1 MNGNREYIT
10 HRASFIDE
18 EEAAAIWIMNG
29 PVPSTIHECIHT
41 LIGAR
46 AAENPEATAVDA
58 WDGHLT
64 YKELEEVSGRLA
76 YELSRSGVG
85 PGTVVPLLFEK
96 SMWTVVAMLG
106 VLKAGGAFAPLDVNQ
121 PAERLCQVI
130 QQCEARVVCASP
142 HGAEICSRVQTEVHV
157 VGPEWQRTQPNIEAT
172 APLEPD
178 PAWPMY
184 VCFTSGSTGKPKGI
198 VITHSAFCSAQYH
211 QSDAFCFHPDARVF
225 DFASYSFDVAVYNAM
240 MALSIGAC
248 LCIPSEEQ
256 RIGKLNETLRAMAVT
271 MAALTPSASRLLESE
286 KLPDLETV
294 ILSGEAVSHGDLE
307 RLKRGNFVVLNAY
320 GPAECTPM
328 STLNPYATMPGISVS
343 IGKGIGAVT
352 WVVDPSD
359 HTKLV
364 PRGATGELLLEG
376 PILAREYL
384 NDPEKTD
391 AAFINDPPWLL
402 EGAVGWPGRCG
413 RLYKTGDL
421 VYYDADGDLNFAGR
435 KDAQVKI
442 HGQRLEPGEVEH
454 HLRRCMPVDNQFIVD
469 VIELGG
475 EKSRPMLTVFLVGQE
490 GWSDPKQ
497 VAEGMELVRPPV
509 DLEVALKKAL
519 PSYMVPSLYLRIPS
533 IPLASTGK
541 ADRRRL
547 RAMGATLSARRLA
560 DLRGSA
566 RQGAEPRTDSELLL
580 RGLWADILG
589 IDASAIG
596 LDDEFFRLGGDS
608 LTAIRLVSA
617 TGYAGF
623 ALTVA
628 DVFRCPKLEL
638 QARLLTDKVARD
650 VEVIPPF
657 TLLEDQG
664 ESLPLRQTLA
674 ELCGLTDPSMVE
686 DAYSCTPLQAGI
698 FSLGTKRDGDY
709 VLQAVLEL
717 QDDLHIEKFKA
728 AWEEMFRH
736 TPMLRTKI
744 IEQEKLGLLQ
754 IVCRDEIQWLQAN
767 DLDGYLEEDNLKP
780 MGLGDSLSR
789 FALVRD
795 AAKPRWF
802 IWTIHHVLY
811 DGWSLQRITNLAKEV
826 FLGSAG
832 REVITKRPGFNSF
845 VHHTLKDNDK
855 TEMETY
861 WQTYFA
867 NSESAIFPS
876 LPMTIRE
883 PVANA
888 TLEFSLPSRAR
899 TGVTLSTMIRGAL
912 ALVMSHHTGTTD
924 VIFGSIVSGRTAP
937 VTGIEDILGPTIATV
952 PVRVQPMKDET
963 ISEYVDSVQRDMM
976 AMIPYEQIGLQ
987 RLAKLSKES
996 RDACRFQTLLVV
1008 QPQEDEIESDSVFG
1022 KWQTTSTQQRF
1033 STYAITL
1040 ECFILDGEVRARAS
1054 FDTRVVD
1061 EWRMA
1066 QILRQLGTVLEQ
1078 LAVAPAD
1085 RTIGEVELLT
1095 TEDRSVIGNWNKADI
1110 NVVNNCVHDLI
1121 AANARTRPDAPAIDA
1136 WDGKLNHK
1144 ELDDLATQLSHHLR
1158 ALGVGP
1164 DVFVPLCFEKSM
1176 FTLVAMVGVLK
1187 ANGAFMLLD
1196 PGVPDQRM
1204 RQLCSQINAKV
1215 AITSPTCR
1223 SRLSGF
1229 IPENLVLDWK
1239 FFESPIPQVP
1249 AHNHGSSDPSN
1260 AAYIIFTSGSTGVP
1274 KGVIIEHRSYC
1285 SAIISHHALNVN
1297 SNTRS
1302 LQFGSY
1308 NFAGAILE
1316 ILMPLI
1322 HGGCVCI
1329 PSDEERG
1336 TELARAIRRLN
1347 ANWAFL
1353 TSTVLANLSP
1363 EDVPCLKTMC
1373 IGGEPI
1379 RSAQIKLWASKL
1391 ELRQTYGSSELS
1403 GVIGSARLSESS
1415 MPTDVGRALSGR
1427 IWLVDPNNVDRLS
1440 PLGVTG
1446 EILCEGQ
1453 VVGREY
1459 IGQPQKTAEA
1469 FIPTPAW
1476 RESFGP
1482 CTSRF
1487 YRTGD
1492 LAVYKSDGTVQLL
1505 GRKDTQ
1511 VKLRGQ
1517 RIEVG
1522 EVEQQARLASRDVQ
1536 EVVVELTTIAESTR
1550 GPELVAFLILR
1561 NNQEKTG
1568 DDRNNAIVATLQQ
1581 VQARLE
1587 SVLPYYMVPSLL
1599 VPIPELPLT
1608 ASKKTDRK
1616 RLREMGPEVSADPH
1630 FQEIRR
1636 LAAAREKKRP
1646 RTVAERR
1653 LLGLWSEALNLDAN
1667 SISVE
1672 DSFFRSGGDSMA
1684 AMKLTGLARKLGFSL
1699 PVANIFR
1706 NPTFAA
1712 QAQVLTSITPDADG
1726 NVRPFSLVAKDQA
1739 IPGLRKELAA
1749 LCNIDSAAIGDA
1761 YPCTPLQKGL
1771 LSLTAKRSGEYI
1783 MQAVLDLPE
1792 TIEIDTFKGA
1802 WEAAVQEIAVL
1813 RTRIVHHGQLD
1824 LLQVVCD
1831 EDIAWNQAS
1840 NLAIYMEQDKAS
1852 VMGLGHS
1859 LSRYGLVDD
1868 EKSRHFVWTIHHALF
1883 DGWSLELILEYVYD
1897 EYARIQNAKPA
1908 PLDTFGKIQSMKPA
1922 PFISFVKFLTSF
1934 DDTEASKYWQSY
1946 LADGDFAPFPA
1957 LPPSV
1962 QEPLADATIELEFPQ
1977 SALKAETATTSMLI
1991 RGALAILIHQYTGS
2005 SDVVVGATVSG
2016 RSAPVAAINQII
2028 GPTIATVPVR
2038 IQVDREQLV
2047 TEYLEM
2053 VQQNSTEMI
2062 AYEQTG
2068 LQRIAKI
2075 DANGQEACKFQT
2087 LLVVHPQEGEDI
2099 APNDMLGTW
2108 QTSSRNNQGFSTYAI
2123 TLECYL
2129 GENTVKVKA
2138 SFDTRVVS
2146 TWKMNALLRQLSFL
2160 VGKLS
2165 DSEPGRSVKDICTLT
2180 RDDMATISEWNEK
2193 VAVELTD
2200 KCVHGL
2206 IAKNSRQQPDR
2217 PAVKAWDGSLTYSEL
2232 DRLSENLACHLVSDF
2247 GVGPEVVVPLCFE
2260 KSMWTVVAML
2270 GVLKAGGAFVLLD
2283 SGLPDARLETL
2294 CRQVKATISMTS
2306 VSCKTRLSK
2315 YTINTVALSWELLHV
2330 LPDSRLEQQSRS
2342 KPNNAAYIIFTS
2354 GSTGEP
2360 KGVII
2365 EHRSYCSAAIGH
2377 GRKMNMSADTRA
2389 LQFGS
2394 YNFAGAIMEI
2404 LMTMIYGGC
2413 ICIPSEEQ
2421 RGTQLVQTIK
2431 ELDANWAFLTSTVL
2445 AKMSPEEVPS
2455 LRTICIGGEPIRSA
2469 QIKQWASQANL
2480 SLRQTYGSAE
2490 TSAVVS
2496 SALLSLSSATR
2507 DVGNPTTGRYW
2518 IVHPEDPDELVP
2530 IGAPGEVLIEGPT
2543 IGRKYISDPERSAK
2557 AFISAPAWR
2566 SLFGPPLPAARFYK
2580 TGDLATF
2587 KEDGSIELLGRKDT
2601 QVKLRGQRIETG
2613 EVEYHARLASP
2624 AVKDAVVE
2632 LVKIQG
2638 SNSRGP
2644 ELAGFL
2650 LIESDEELISQQETR
2665 DEYVMNTSLNEL
2677 TRTAIRHTQA
2687 RLESVL
2693 PHWMVPSVF
2702 VPIRKVPLT
2711 VSGKT
2716 DRRRLRQMGATLSQ
2730 QDLEE
2735 LRTATRGAKRH
2746 PRTKAE
2752 YQLRALWSQT
2762 LGIEADS
2769 IGVDDSFFRLGGDS
2783 ISAMKLVGAARGVG
2797 VSLAVA
2803 DIFRNPVLAAQAH
2816 VETNSVQELNN
2827 EPVAPFSLLGDGH
2840 ISNELRGEF
2849 ADQCAL
2855 EATLIDDAY
2864 PCTALQEGL
2873 LSLTSKRAG
2882 DYTMQAVL
2890 ELSDAVELE
2899 RLMTAWGKV
2908 VSLTPI
2914 LRTKIVYNRQLGAL
2928 VQVVCKEGIDWKRGA
2943 SLNECLEKDKLAP
2956 MGLGDRLSRFAFV
2969 DGGKKSRFMVWTLHH
2984 GLYDGFSIPMVL
2996 DMVSKAYRGDPLPK
3010 RTEFNAFVKSTVRDQ
3025 DADNAAAYWQS
3036 YLANGE
3042 HVPFPVLPVLNQEPK
3057 ADEFFEY
3064 TLPLNAKT
3072 TEATISTLLR
3082 GAVALMISQYTGS
3095 ADVVFGAT
3103 VSGRN
3108 AAVAGIEEIIGPT
3121 IATVPVRVQLQDDY
3135 IVSDFLERIQQQATE
3150 MIAHEQTGLHRI
3162 AKMSEDC
3169 RHACDWQ
3176 ISSNQEDFVT
3186 YALAL
3191 ECTLRANEVALKV
3204 CFDSTVVSKSQ
3215 AEDMVHHLSS
3225 IVSQLADAPSD
3236 QHLREIS
3243 LLTAKDEATIWNW
3256 NQTVPESVES
3266 PIYDIISRRGR
3277 QQSDLPA
3284 VSAWDGEISFQEL
3297 DELSSRLACYLT
3309 DLGISSQESGADTI
3323 IPLYFEKSKWVVV
3336 SMLAVLK
3343 AGAAFLLIDQDQ
3355 AAGRRD
3361 LMLAEVGAKIIL
3373 TSKRNE
3379 GVLTRPGYKTIPVDA
3394 NTLSSLPNSAGK
3406 THSGV
3411 HPSSAAY
3418 MVFTSGSTGQ
3428 PKGILIEHRALA
3440 SSCTHAGRAVNF
3452 GKHTRALQFS
3462 SYSFDA
3468 FIMEILTTLVYGG
3481 CICMPSGENRLVDI
3495 DKTITSE
3502 EVNTVILTPSV
3513 IRLLKPTTIQTLRNV
3528 VLCGETPTDE
3538 DMRRLVKV
3546 PEVYNGYGPAECTV
3560 SSAFGKIDF
3569 TQASAYIGKAVGSV
3583 SWIVQPDDHDRLAP
3597 IGSVGEL
3604 LVEGPILARGY
3615 VANPEGTAASFI
3627 EAPAWLRRGTAGH
3640 PGRHARLYKTG
3651 DLVQYTENGGLTY
3664 LGRKDMQIKIRGQ
3677 RLELGEV
3684 EHQAREC
3691 LGSNTQVVADMVRL
3705 KGDNQKAVLSL
3716 FVAGDIDKNASV
3728 QDPFYDLFQVS
3739 DSVELARISGA
3750 LEAALSQRLPQ
3761 YMIPSLYIRVET
3773 LPLSVS
3779 GKVDRKQLKKLGEL
3793 ISAKH
3798 LADIQATGGQEKRQ
3812 PTTEDE
3818 RRLRDIWAQVL
3829 NLKANDIGIDDSL
3842 IRLGGDSISA
3852 MVIVGEA
3859 RNLGFRLGVAD
3870 VLHPSGLHHLAKRA
3884 RRSSEKPNNYIP
3896 QTQIEGPVEQSYAQG
3911 RLWFLDQL
3919 YPGSTMY
3926 LMPLAMRIRGR
3937 LHLDALN
3944 AALLAIESRHETLR
3958 TTFTA
3963 HDGLDLQVIR
3973 PFQPTKLRVV
3983 DMASGDERDLLQ
3995 TLQQEQTTPFN
4006 LETEPGWRP
4015 ILHRLNAEDHVL
4027 SIMMHHIISDG
4038 WSVGV
4043 LQRELTAF
4051 YTACLHNQ
4059 DPLSCVS
4066 PLPIQYRDYALWQ
4079 KMQDQV
4085 DEHQKQLDYWTAE
4098 LDNSQPAEFFCDK
4111 PRPATLSGKA
4121 EVQEI
4126 MVQGSLYSELMKFC
4140 KQHEVTPFVVL
4151 LAAFRATHYRLTG
4164 SKDATIG
4171 TANANRDKAQV
4182 ADMIGF
4188 FINMQCL
4195 RLKIEDESFEQL
4207 VQHVQAVKKASL
4219 ENQDVPFEKIV
4230 AKLKNTR
4237 DLARQ
4242 PLAQVVFTLH
4252 SQSDLGK
4259 FTLEGVETEQMNMA
4273 STSRFD
4279 LEFHFTKEKGCLRGE
4294 VAFST
4299 DLYTPKTIDRML
4311 SLFRT
4316 VLENGLKKP
4325 SVDIGSLPLMTQDAY
4340 AMLQES
4346 GLVQLPQTPH
4356 IRESSVISVFRE
4368 QVATYPHKIAVEDNR
4383 TELTYAQLDAKSDDV
4398 ARWLAKQSFANEKL
4412 VGVYAERSCQTVV
4425 AYLGILKANLAY
4437 VPLDIRSPASRIESI
4452 LSSIEGRR
4460 LVLLGREA
4468 QPPSMELEHLDFIR
4482 IEDVLQHS
4490 RAAPNGHGPVTSTP
4504 PSAASLAYVMYTS
4517 GSTGKSKGVLLEH
4530 RGIVRLAKQNNI
4542 VKNIPAGST
4551 MAHLGNIAFDITTWE
4566 IYATI
4571 LNGGTLV
4578 CIDNATVLDNDA
4590 FAKVFIKEK
4599 VQTAIFTPAFFKQ
4612 CLLQSPSI
4620 IAQLKLLLVG
4630 GDRVDG
4636 QDLSAALAIMNGK
4649 IINAYGPTENTVIS
4663 TFYEIPKGENFTN
4676 GVPIGRAI
4684 SNSGAYVVDSQL
4696 RLVPIGVVGELV
4708 VTGDGLARG
4717 YINPQQNLNR
4727 FVSLAIGGRQ
4737 IRAYKTGDYVRYRP
4751 TDGQL
4756 EFFGRIDNQVK
4767 VRGHRIELGEIESA
4781 LKSHASV
4788 RDAVVVAE
4796 QRNEQATQL
4805 AGFVTISEDDNYEG
4819 EVQETENDEASQH
4832 VKLWETLF
4840 DSDKYTTVEDVR
4852 PESIGRD
4859 FTAWTSMYDGTLID
4873 KSEMNEWL
4881 DDTIRSIRNG
4891 REPGNVLEV
4900 GTGTGM
4906 ILFNI
4911 IDGLQSYVG
4920 LEPTS
4925 TAIEFVAKTV
4935 KSIPGLQDKIYMQK
4949 GTATDIRHLK
4959 KNNFPNLVVINSVA
4973 QYFPTLNYLLKVAE
4987 ELIQL
4992 KTVKTIFFGDMRSFA
5007 LFDEFKVS
5015 KALHILG
5022 KTALKDEVERHMAE
5036 SDRVETELLVDP
5048 AFFTA
5053 LRDRFPRLIEHV
5065 EVIPKRMK
5073 ATNELSSYRYSAIVH
5088 LKDNNKPLQVRRI
5101 DDNDWIDFKEE
5112 RLDQQSLLQLL
5123 QQRCSTG
5130 STIAV
5135 SNIPN
5140 SKSILERHV
5149 VDSLVNGS
5157 AQTNNNS
5164 DWLPSIVRGAEKCRS
5179 LSAKDLE
5186 ELAQSIGCRVEIS
5199 WARQHSLR
5207 GGLDAIFHHHRPSES
5222 GSRVLFRFPTDHAKN
5237 PSRMLSSR
5245 PLRRQLTEKARNQL
5259 QELLRDQLPSYMVP
5273 QTIIILDKMPVTE
5286 NGKVDRRALTE
5297 TASKVV
5303 VPRGTKQQPESPIGK
5318 QLQSIWAQVLYIDQ
5332 ATIGVDDNFFQIGG
5346 DSIVAMKAVPLAR
5359 EMGIELSVADIFRH
5373 PTLEALA
5380 QSRNTMTNGHVET
5393 IQPFA
5398 LLLGNQNSQDVRNE
5412 AATLCDIDASMIED
5426 AYPCTSLQ
5434 EGLLSLTAK
5443 RTGDYVMQAIFQISH
5458 DVEITRFKSAW
5469 EYVVASTAI
5478 LRTRIVEHDQLGLI
5492 QVVSRECIAWSEG
5505 EELEDYLRKDAAD
5518 PMGLGKPLSRFAIVS
5533 ERGASQSRCLV
5544 WTIHHALYDGW
5555 MLSRVMG
5562 FVNDTYS
5569 GEHTAAEQPS
5579 FNLFVK
5585 YLIDTRNSNAEAYWQ
5600 SYLADAEFVP
5610 FPTPP
5615 ALPLYEPLADAVLE
5629 TGLAPRVKSE
5639 FTTSTMINGALA
5651 ILISQYTNVADVI
5664 FGTVLSGRDAPVMGI
5679 ENIVGPT
5686 IATVPTRI
5694 RPQKGQTVREY
5705 LETIQKQTTE
5715 TTAYQQTGLQR
5726 IASIGEDG
5734 RRGCSFQTL
5743 LAIQPEDD
5751 GLSEDHGLGMWKKSA
5766 AQKTLGA
5773 TYALLLEC
5781 LLGGDEVKVRASF
5794 DTRVISKWQMKNF
5807 TQQLG
5812 FILRQLAVV
5821 KPGQLVGEIGSLT
5834 TENEVTLWEWNK
5846 TVPVAIDRCI
5856 HDSISKQAQLHPDTP
5871 AIDSWDG
5878 KLSYRELDILAE
5890 RVAEHLIA
5898 LGVGAG
5904 TKVPLFFEK
5913 SMWAVVAMLA
5923 ILKAGGAFVGMDT
5936 SHAANR
5942 RDQILDDIEADVV
5955 LTSMMHAGILGE
5967 SKYKIIPVGANTP
5980 STSTSATRKL
5990 AFANGIS
5997 SRSPATPEST
6007 AYLMFT
6013 SGSTGLPKGVRISH
6027 RAASTGCFH
6036 HGRAFGYNGSTRT
6049 LQFAAYTFDIG
6060 ISEILTTLLF
6070 GGCVCVPSD
6079 TERLTAIEESI
6090 NRMDINLCFLTP
6102 TVSRLIRPSHVPSV
6116 TKMLLG
6122 GEKITD
6128 DDINRWT
6135 PTCQCEYPKTFIP
6148 LVSRVIGRKGIEE
6161 ITNVVFTCATV
6172 FNVYGP
6178 TECAVVCTVG
6188 DSSADYRGGSWLGH
6202 ATGACLWVVSPEDH
6216 NRLMPIGAV
6225 GELLIEGYIVGE
6237 GYLNRPQE
6245 TAAAF
6250 VDSPEWLL
6258 RGTKGRPGR
6267 RSLLYKS
6274 GDLVQYNEDGTLNF
6288 VGRKDTQTKMRG
6300 LRIELNEVECQVRE
6314 CVQGVS
6320 QAIAEVAELA
6330 GENNRPILSVFL
6342 QVGDDDDAT
6351 DGIVLSPFCT
6361 VSSITDNVALVWLH
6375 PETEAA
6381 ISQRLPAYMV
6391 PTLYFQFEKLPLSS
6405 AGKVDRRKLREIV
6418 SSLSLQNVAELKSL
6432 AKGEKRT
6439 PRTQTEQTLQRLWAQ
6454 VLDIDGA
6461 TISVD
6466 DSFLGLGG
6474 DSISAMRLVS
6484 SARKVGITLAVMDVL
6499 KHGSLEA
6506 LAACQDKQ
6514 VRQAPSRLSVEPF
6527 SLLDPAQRGD
6537 IIQRSQQSFAP
6548 QKISD
6553 IYPLT
6558 SFQRDVVK
6566 MSMQWPRESLN
6577 YIFIDFG
6584 PKLDLDRL
6592 KDSCHRLVERY
6603 SLLRSA
6609 FIHHQGTYLQVAL
6622 SQLPLQIPVFDT
6634 TEDIVSFSQNICL
6647 EDTESGFQL
6656 GYPPTSFMLVTG
6668 KSEVGKSL
6676 GHRLIFRLSHL
6687 QYDGFSLP
6695 TLITALLDL
6704 YQGIAPSPVTQFSD
6718 FLGHKR
6724 DRFAVSSVYW
6734 KQLLQGSALTK
6745 ISHLLLPEWSYAAAQ
6760 ANPREKID
6768 VEDRV
6773 RITQLPEGITL
6784 ASVVSSAW
6792 AIVLA
6797 RLTGKR
6803 DVVYGSL
6810 VSGRDVSMP
6819 GIENVGGPCLDIV
6832 PVRAQISLD
6841 KGPSEFFQSIQEQNL
6856 AAQAN
6861 ALGLDDIVKYSTDW
6875 PVESDFDS
6883 TVQHQNAGEN
6893 QEFDLAGARLQLSW
6907 MDNPNQVPPR
6917 MVIISYPTEGGVRIK
6932 LVANSH
6938 ITTMAV
6944 AKTLL
6949 SGLCN
6954 TVSRLVGSPDESIS
6968 SLIPGIGIE

>member
-1 MNGNREYIT
+1 
-10 HRASFIDE
+10 
-18 EEAAAIWIMNG
+18 
-29 PVPSTIHECIHT
+29 
-41 LIGAR
+41 
-46 AAENPEATAVDA
+46 
-58 WDGHLT
+58 
-64 YKELEEVSGRLA
+64 
-76 YELSRSGVG
+76 
-85 PGTVVPLLFEK
+85 
-96 SMWTVVAMLG
+96 
-106 VLKAGGAFAPLDVNQ
+106 
-121 PAERLCQVI
+121 
-130 QQCEARVVCASP
+130 
-142 HGAEICSRVQTEVHV
+142 
-157 VGPEWQRTQPNIEAT
+157 
-172 APLEPD
+172 
-178 PAWPMY
+178 
-184 VCFTSGSTGKPKGI
+184 
-198 VITHSAFCSAQYH
+198 
-211 QSDAFCFHPDARVF
+211 
-225 DFASYSFDVAVYNAM
+225 
-240 MALSIGAC
+240 
-248 LCIPSEEQ
+248 
-256 RIGKLNETLRAMAVT
+256 
-271 MAALTPSASRLLESE
+271 
-286 KLPDLETV
+286 
-294 ILSGEAVSHGDLE
+294 
-307 RLKRGNFVVLNAY
+307 
-320 GPAECTPM
+320 M
-328 STLNPYATMPGISVS
+328 STLNPYATVPGISIS

-352 WVVDPSD
+352 WVVDPND
-359 HTKLV
+359 YTKLL

-402 EGAVGWPGRCG
+402 QGAANCPGRCG

-421 VYYDADGDLNFAGR
+421 VYYDADGDLNFVGR

-442 HGQRLEPGEVEH
+442 HGQRLEPGEIEH
-454 HLRRCMPVDNQFIVD
+454 HLRRCMPADNQFIVD

-475 EKSRPMLTVFLVGQE
+475 EKSRPMLTVFLTGQE

-497 VAEGMELVRPPV
+497 VAEGMELVRPPAE
-509 DLEVALKKAL
+509 LEVALKKAL
-519 PSYMVPSLYLRIPS
+519 PSYMVPSLYLRIPM

-547 RAMGATLSARRLA
+547 RAIGETLSVQRLA
-560 DLRGSA
+560 ELRGSA
-566 RQGAEPRTDSELLL
+566 AQEAEPRTDAEILL
-580 RGLWADILG
+580 RDLWADILG
-589 IDASAIG
+589 IDTSAIG

-608 LTAIRLVSA
+608 LAAIRLVSA
-617 TGYAGF
+617 TGKAGF

-628 DVFRCPKLEL
+628 DVFRCPKLES
-638 QARLLTDKVARD
+638 QARLLTDVATRD
-650 VEVIPPF
+650 VEGIPPF
-657 TLLEDQG
+657 ALLESQG
-664 ESLPLRQTLA
+664 KSSPLRQTLA
-674 ELCGLTDPSMVE
+674 ELCDLADPSLVE
-686 DAYSCTPLQAGI
+686 DAYPCTPLQAGI

-709 VLQAVLEL
+709 VLQAVLKL

-736 TPMLRTKI
+736 TPMLRTRI
-744 IEQEKLGLLQ
+744 VEQEKPGLLQ
-754 IVCRDEIQWLQAN
+754 VVCRDEIQWLQAN

-789 FALVRD
+789 FALIRD
-795 AAKPRWF
+795 ESKSRWF
-802 IWTIHHVLY
+802 VWTIHHVLY

-826 FLGSAG
+826 FLGTAG
-832 REVITKRPGFNSF
+832 KEVITKRPGFNSF
-845 VHHTLKDNDK
+845 VHHTLREDSGNK
-855 TEMETY
+855 EMEAY
-861 WQTYFA
+861 WQSYFA
-867 NSESAIFPS
+867 NSESATFPS
-876 LPMTIRE
+876 LPMTVRE

-888 TLEFSLPSRAR
+888 TLEFSLPSATR

-912 ALVMSHHTGTTD
+912 AIVMSHHTGTTD

-952 PVRVQPMKDET
+952 PVRVQSPKDET
-963 ISEYVDSVQRDMM
+963 VSKYVDSVQRDMM
-976 AMIPYEQIGLQ
+976 EMIPHEQIGLQ
-987 RLAKLSKES
+987 RLAKLSKEG

-1040 ECFILDGEVRARAS
+1040 ECFILEGEVRARAS

-1061 EWRMA
+1061 EWRMG

-1078 LAVAPAD
+1078 LAAAPAN
-1085 RTIGEVELLT
+1085 RTIGEIELLT
-1095 TEDRSVIGNWNKADI
+1095 AEDKSVISNWNKADI

-1121 AANARTRPDAPAIDA
+1121 AANAQIRPDAPAIDA
-1136 WDGKLNHK
+1136 WDGKLTHK
-1144 ELDDLATQLSHHLR
+1144 ELDDLATRLSYRLR

-1215 AITSPTCR
+1215 AVTSPTCQ

-1229 IPENLVLDWK
+1229 IPETLVLDWK
-1239 FFESPIPQVP
+1239 FFESPMQDVP
-1249 AHNHGSSDPSN
+1249 VQTQKSSDPGN

-1353 TSTVLANLSP
+1353 TSTVLANLAP

-1427 IWLVDPNNVDRLS
+1427 IWLVDPNDVDRLS

-1476 RESFGP
+1476 RKTFGP

-1492 LAVYKSDGTVQLL
+1492 LAVYKSDGTIQLL

-1522 EVEQQARLASRDVQ
+1522 EIEQQARLASRDVQ
-1536 EVVVELTTIAESTR
+1536 EVVVELTTTAESTR

-1561 NNQEKTG
+1561 SYKEKEG

-1587 SVLPYYMVPSLL
+1587 SMLPYYMVPSLL

-1636 LAAAREKKRP
+1636 LAAAREKKKP

-1653 LLGLWSEALNLDAN
+1653 LLGLWAEALDLDAS
-1667 SISVE
+1667 SISIE

-1684 AMKLTGLARKLGFSL
+1684 AMRLTGLARKLGFSL

-1712 QAQVLTSITPDADG
+1712 QAQVLTSIAPDADED
-1726 NVRPFSLVAKDQA
+1726 VRPFSLVAKDHA

-1749 LCNIDSAAIGDA
+1749 LCNIDNATIGDA

-1792 TIEIDTFKGA
+1792 SIDMNTFKAA
-1802 WEAAVQEIAVL
+1802 WEAAVQEIAIL
-1813 RTRIVHHGQLD
+1813 RTRIVHHDQFD

-1840 NLAIYMEQDKAS
+1840 DLANYMEQDKAS

-1868 EKSRHFVWTIHHALF
+1868 GKSQHFVWTIHHALF
-1883 DGWSLELILEYVYD
+1883 DGWSLQLILEYVYD
-1897 EYARIQNAKPA
+1897 EYTRMQKENPA
-1908 PLDTFGKIQSMKPA
+1908 ALDTLAKIENMKPA
-1922 PFISFVKFLTSF
+1922 PFNSFVKFLTSS

-1962 QEPLADATIELEFPQ
+1962 QEPLADATIELELPQ
-1977 SALKAETATTSMLI
+1977 SAVKAETATTSMLI

-2005 SDVVVGATVSG
+2005 SDVVVGATASG

-2038 IQVDREQLV
+2038 IQVDRKQPIA
-2047 TEYLEM
+2047 EYLDM

-2075 DANGQEACKFQT
+2075 DTNGQEACKFQT
-2087 LLVVHPQEGEDI
+2087 LLVVHPHEGEDI

-2108 QTSSRNNQGFSTYAI
+2108 HTSSSNNQGFSTYAI

-2129 GENTVKVKA
+2129 GAGTVKVKA
-2138 SFDTRVVS
+2138 SYDTRVVS
-2146 TWKMNALLRQLSFL
+2146 PWKMEALLRQLGFL

-2165 DSEPGRSVKDICTLT
+2165 DSEPGRSVKDICALT
-2180 RDDMATISEWNEK
+2180 KDDMATISSWNEK
-2193 VAVELTD
+2193 VAVVLTD
-2200 KCVHGL
+2200 KCVHEL

-2232 DRLSENLACHLVSDF
+2232 DNLSNKLAYHLVTGFDI
-2247 GVGPEVVVPLCFE
+2247 GPEVVVPLCFE

-2294 CRQVKATISMTS
+2294 CRQVNATISVTS

-2315 YTINTVALSWELLHV
+2315 YTTNTVALSWELLRK

-2342 KPNNAAYIIFTS
+2342 KPDNAAYIIFTS

-2377 GRKMNMSADTRA
+2377 GHKMNMCADTRA

-2394 YNFAGAIMEI
+2394 YNFAGAIMEM

-2431 ELDANWAFLTSTVL
+2431 DLDANWAFLTSTVL

-2455 LRTICIGGEPIRSA
+2455 LRTICIGGEPIRSS
-2469 QIKQWASQANL
+2469 QIKQWASQPNI

-2496 SALLSLSSATR
+2496 SALLSLSSATG
-2507 DVGNPTTGRYW
+2507 DVGSPTTGRYW
-2518 IVHPEDPDELVP
+2518 IVHPEDPNELVP

-2543 IGRKYISDPERSAK
+2543 IGRKYIGDPERSAK

-2624 AVKDAVVE
+2624 VVKDAVIE
-2632 LVKIQG
+2632 LVKIQD
-2638 SNSRGP
+2638 SNARGP
-2644 ELAGFL
+2644 ELVGFL
-2650 LIESDEELISQQETR
+2650 LIESDEEPLDQQDTR
-2665 DEYVMNTSLNEL
+2665 DEYMMSMSLNEL

-2687 RLESVL
+2687 RLESML

-2752 YQLRALWSQT
+2752 YRLRALWSQT
-2762 LGIEADS
+2762 LGIKADS

-2783 ISAMKLVGAARGVG
+2783 IAAMKLVGAARGIG
-2797 VSLAVA
+2797 VSLTVA
-2803 DIFRNPVLAAQAH
+2803 DIFRNPVLAAQAR
-2816 VETNSVQELNN
+2816 VETNSLQELSN
-2827 EPVAPFSLLGDGH
+2827 EPIAPFTLLGDGH
-2840 ISNELRGEF
+2840 MSSELRSEL
-2849 ADQCAL
+2849 ANQCAL
-2855 EATLIDDAY
+2855 EETLVDDAY

-2899 RLMTAWGKV
+2899 RLLVAWEKV

-2914 LRTKIVYNRQLGAL
+2914 LRTKIIYNRQLGAL
-2928 VQVVCKEGIDWKRGA
+2928 VQVVCKEGIDWKRA
-2943 SLNECLEKDKLAP
+2943 SSLDECLEKDKLAP
-2956 MGLGDRLSRFAFV
+2956 MGLGDRLSRFSFV
-2969 DGGKKSRFMVWTLHH
+2969 DGGKESRFMVWTLHH
-2984 GLYDGFSIPMVL
+2984 GVYDGFSIPMVL

-3010 RTEFNAFVKSTVRDQ
+3010 RTEFNAFVKSTVWEQ
-3025 DADNAAAYWQS
+3025 DADATATYWQS

-3042 HVPFPVLPVLNQEPK
+3042 HVPFPTLPILNKEPK
-3057 ADEFFEY
+3057 ADDFFEY

-3108 AAVAGIEEIIGPT
+3108 AAVAGIEEIVGPT
-3121 IATVPVRVQLQDDY
+3121 IATVPVRVQLQDDHT
-3135 IVSDFLERIQQQATE
+3135 VSEFLEKIQQQATE
-3150 MIAHEQTGLHRI
+3150 MITYEQTGLHRI
-3162 AKMSEDC
+3162 AKMGEDC
-3169 RHACDWQ
+3169 RHACGFNTLLVVQPEEELPNNFLGNWQ

-3191 ECTLRANEVALKV
+3191 ECTLRPNEVALKV
-3204 CFDSTVVSKSQ
+3204 CFDSAVISKSQ
-3215 AEDMVHHLSS
+3215 SEDIVHHLSS
-3225 IVSQLADAPSD
+3225 IVRQLANTPSD
-3236 QHLREIS
+3236 RRLRELS
-3243 LLTAKDEATIWNW
+3243 LLTAKDETTIWNW
-3256 NQTVPESVES
+3256 NQTVPETVES
-3266 PIYDIISRRGR
+3266 PIHDIISHRGE
-3277 QQSDLPA
+3277 QQPGLPA
-3284 VSAWDGEISFQEL
+3284 VSAWDGDISFKEL
-3297 DELSSRLACYLT
+3297 DELSSRLARYLK
-3309 DLGISSQESGADTI
+3309 DIGIGSQDSSADTI
-3323 IPLYFEKSKWVVV
+3323 IPLFFEKSKWVVV

-3361 LMLAEVGAKIIL
+3361 LMLSEVGAKIIL
-3373 TSKRNE
+3373 TSRRNAS
-3379 GVLTRPGYKTIPVDA
+3379 VLARPGYKIVPVDA
-3394 NTLSSLPNSAGK
+3394 GTFSSLPSARGE
-3406 THSGV
+3406 THSKV
-3411 HPSSAAY
+3411 QPSSAAY

-3440 SSCTHAGRAVNF
+3440 SSCTHNGRAVNF
-3452 GKHTRALQFS
+3452 DKHTRTLQFS

-3468 FIMEILTTLVYGG
+3468 YIMEIMTTLVHGG
-3481 CICMPSGENRLVDI
+3481 CVCMPSGENRLADI
-3495 DKTITSE
+3495 DKTITSGG
-3502 EVNTVILTPSV
+3502 VNTVILTPSV
-3513 IRLLKPTTIQTLRNV
+3513 IRLLKPATVQTLRNV

-3538 DMRRLVKV
+3538 DLRRLVKV

-3569 TQASAYIGKAVGSV
+3569 TQPSAYIGKAVGSV

-3597 IGSVGEL
+3597 IGLVGEL

-3627 EAPAWLRRGTAGH
+3627 EAPAWLRRGTAEH

-3651 DLVQYTENGGLTY
+3651 DLVRYTENGGLTY

-3677 RLELGEV
+3677 RLELGEIDF
-3684 EHQAREC
+3684 QAREC
-3691 LGSNTQVVADMVRL
+3691 LGSRTQVVADMVRL
-3705 KGDNQKAVLSL
+3705 EGDDKKAVLSL
-3716 FVAGDIDKNASV
+3716 FVAGGIDKSATV
-3728 QDPFYDLFQVS
+3728 QDPFNDFLQVS
-3739 DSVELARISGA
+3739 EGVELAQISGA

-3761 YMIPSLYIRVET
+3761 YMIPSLYIRVAT
-3773 LPLSVS
+3773 FPLSAS

-3798 LADIQATGGQEKRQ
+3798 LADIQATEGREKRQ
-3812 PTTEDE
+3812 PTTKDE

-3829 NLKANDIGIDDSL
+3829 NLDANDVGIDDSL

-3859 RNLGFRLGVAD
+3859 RNLGFEIGVAD
-3870 VLHPSGLHHLAKRA
+3870 VLHPSGLHHLAKRV
-3884 RRSSEKPNNYIP
+3884 RHSSEQPSNLIP
-3896 QTQIEGPVEQSYAQG
+3896 RTQSEGPVEQSYAQG

-3963 HDGLDLQVIR
+3963 RDGVDLQVIR
-3973 PFQPTKLRVV
+3973 PFQPTKLRVI
-3983 DMASGDERDLLQ
+3983 DMSSGDESSLLQ
-3995 TLQQEQTTPFN
+3995 TLRQEQTTPFN

-4015 ILHRLNAEDHVL
+4015 ILYRLSEEDHVL

-4043 LQRELTAF
+4043 LQRELAAF

-4066 PLPIQYRDYALWQ
+4066 PLSIQYRDYALWQ

-4085 DEHQKQLDYWTAE
+4085 EKHQKQLDYWTTE
-4098 LDNSQPAEFFCDK
+4098 LDNSQPAEFLCDK

-4126 MVQGSLYSELMKFC
+4126 MVDGALYSELMKFC

-4171 TANANRDKAQV
+4171 TANANRDQAQV
-4182 ADMIGF
+4182 ANMIGF
-4188 FINMQCL
+4188 FVNMQCL

-4207 VQHVQAVKKASL
+4207 AQHVQAVKKASL

-4242 PLAQVVFTLH
+4242 PLVQVVFTLH

-4259 FTLEGVETEQMNMA
+4259 FTLKGVETEQMNMA
-4273 STSRFD
+4273 LTSRFD
-4279 LEFHFTKEKGCLRGE
+4279 LEFHFTKEEGCLRGE

-4299 DLYTPKTIDRML
+4299 DLYTPKTIDGML

-4316 VLENGLKKP
+4316 VLESGLKEP
-4325 SVDIGSLPLMTQDAY
+4325 NVEIESLSLMTQDAY
-4340 AMLQES
+4340 ATLQDS
-4346 GLVQLPQTPH
+4346 GLIQLRQTPSH
-4356 IRESSVISVFRE
+4356 MWQSSVISVFRE
-4368 QVATYPHKIAVEDNR
+4368 QVDTYPHRVAVKDNR
-4383 TELTYAQLDAKSDDV
+4383 MELTYAQLDAKSDDV
-4398 ARWLAKQSFANEKL
+4398 ARWLAKQSFANGKL
-4412 VGVYAERSCQTVV
+4412 VGVYAERSCHTVV

-4437 VPLDIRSPASRIESI
+4437 VPLDIRSPASRVESI
-4452 LSSIEGRR
+4452 LSSIEGRK

-4468 QPPSMELEHLDFIR
+4468 RPPSMELEHLEFVR
-4482 IEDVLQHS
+4482 IEVVLQNS
-4490 RAAPNGHGPVTSTP
+4490 RAELNGYGSISSNP
-4504 PSAASLAYVMYTS
+4504 PLATSLAYVMYTS
-4517 GSTGKSKGVLLEH
+4517 GSTGKPKGVLLEH
-4530 RGIVRLAKQNNI
+4530 RGIVRLAKHNNI

-4590 FAKVFIKEK
+4590 FAKVFTKEK

-4636 QDLSAALAIMNGK
+4636 QDLSAALAMMKGK

-4663 TFYEIPKGENFTN
+4663 TFYEIPEGEKSTN

-4727 FVSLAIGGRQ
+4727 FVSLVVGGQQ

-4781 LKSHASV
+4781 LKSHAPV

-4796 QRNEQATQL
+4796 QRDEQATQL

-4819 EVQETENDEASQH
+4819 ETQETDNDEASQH

-4873 KSEMNEWL
+4873 KAEMNEWL

-4925 TAIEFVAKTV
+4925 TAIEFVAKTA
-4935 KSIPGLQDKIYMQK
+4935 KSIPSLQDKIYMQK

-4959 KNNFPNLVVINSVA
+4959 KNNSPNLVVINSVA

-5015 KALHILG
+5015 KALHLLG
-5022 KTALKDEVERHMAE
+5022 KAALKDEVERHMAE

-5053 LRDRFPRLIEHV
+5053 LQDRFPHLIEHV

-5073 ATNELSSYRYSAIVH
+5073 ATNELSSYRYSAVVH
-5088 LKDNNKPLQVRRI
+5088 LKDHKTPVQVRDV
-5101 DDNDWIDFKEE
+5101 DDNDWIDFMEE
-5112 RLDQQSLLQLL
+5112 GLDQRSLLQLL
-5123 QQRCSTG
+5123 RQRCSTG
-5130 STIAV
+5130 SVIAV

-5149 VDSLVNGS
+5149 VDALVNGP
-5157 AQTNNNS
+5157 AQTGNDR
-5164 DWLPSIVRGAEKCRS
+5164 DWLPSIVRAAEKCRS

-5186 ELAQSIGCRVEIS
+5186 ELAQSVGCRVEIS

-5207 GGLDAIFHHHRPSES
+5207 GGLDAVFHHCRPSEP
-5222 GSRVLFRFPTDHAKN
+5222 GSRVLFRFPTDHAMN

-5245 PLRRQLTEKARNQL
+5245 PLRRQLTEKVRGQL

-5273 QTIIILDKMPVTE
+5273 QTITILEKMPVTE
-5286 NGKVDRRALTE
+5286 NGKVDRRALAE

-5303 VPRGTKQQPESPIGK
+5303 LPRGTKQQPESPIGK
-5318 QLQSIWAQVLYIDQ
+5318 QLQGIWAQVLYIDP

-5359 EMGIELSVADIFRH
+5359 EIGIELSVADIFRH

-5380 QSRNTMTNGHVET
+5380 QSRKTMTNGHVET
-5393 IQPFA
+5393 IQPFS
-5398 LLLGNQNSQDVRNE
+5398 LLEGNQKSGDIRKE
-5412 AATLCDIDASMIED
+5412 AAMLCDIDASLVED

-5443 RTGDYVMQAIFQISH
+5443 RPGDYVMQALFQISH
-5458 DVEITRFKSAW
+5458 DVDIARFKLAW

-5478 LRTRIVEHDQLGLI
+5478 LRTRIVEHDELGLI
-5492 QVVSRECIAWSEG
+5492 QVVSREGITWSEG
-5505 EELEDYLRKDAAD
+5505 EELEKYLRKDAAE

-5533 ERGASQSRCLV
+5533 ERGAGQSHCLV

-5569 GEHTAAEQPS
+5569 GKHTAAEQPG

-5585 YLIDTRNSNAEAYWQ
+5585 YLIDIKTSDAEAYWQ

-5615 ALPLYEPLADAVLE
+5615 ALPLYEPVADAVLE

-5679 ENIVGPT
+5679 EDIVGPT

-5726 IASIGEDG
+5726 IASIGENG
-5734 RRGCSFQTL
+5734 RRGCGFQTL
-5743 LAIQPEDD
+5743 LAIQPEDG
-5751 GLSEDHGLGMWKKSA
+5751 GLSQDHELGMWKTST

-5781 LLGGDEVKVRASF
+5781 LLGADEVKVRASF

-5807 TQQLG
+5807 TEQLG
-5812 FILRQLAVV
+5812 FILRQLAAA
-5821 KPGQLVGEIGSLT
+5821 KPGQFVGDIVSLT
-5834 TENEVTLWEWNK
+5834 TEDEVTLWEWNK

-5856 HDSISKQAQLHPDTP
+5856 HDSISKQAKLHPDTP
-5871 AIDSWDG
+5871 ALDSWDG
-5878 KLSYRELDILAE
+5878 KLSYRELNTLTD

-5898 LGVGAG
+5898 LGVSAG

-5913 SMWAVVAMLA
+5913 SMWAVVAMLG

-5936 SHAANR
+5936 SHASNR
-5942 RDQILDDIEADVV
+5942 RDRILNDIEASVI
-5955 LTSMMHAGILGE
+5955 LTSVMHADILGE
-5967 SKYKIIPVGANTP
+5967 SEYKIIPVGANTP
-5980 STSTSATRKL
+5980 STSTSASRKL
-5990 AFANGIS
+5990 AFTNGNR

-6013 SGSTGLPKGVRISH
+6013 SGSTGLPKGVKISH

-6049 LQFAAYTFDIG
+6049 LQFGAYTFDIS

-6079 TERLTAIEESI
+6079 TERSTAIEESI
-6090 NRMDINLCFLTP
+6090 DRMNVNLCFLTP

-6135 PTCQCEYPKTFIP
+6135 PTCT
-6148 LVSRVIGRKGIEE
+6148 
-6161 ITNVVFTCATV
+6161 
-6172 FNVYGP
+6172 
-6178 TECAVVCTVG
+6178 
-6188 DSSADYRGGSWLGH
+6188 W
-6202 ATGACLWVVSPEDH
+6202 
-6216 NRLMPIGAV
+6216 
-6225 GELLIEGYIVGE
+6225 
-6237 GYLNRPQE
+6237 
-6245 TAAAF
+6245 
-6250 VDSPEWLL
+6250 
-6258 RGTKGRPGR
+6258 
-6267 RSLLYKS
+6267 
-6274 GDLVQYNEDGTLNF
+6274 
-6288 VGRKDTQTKMRG
+6288 
-6300 LRIELNEVECQVRE
+6300 
-6314 CVQGVS
+6314 
-6320 QAIAEVAELA
+6320 
-6330 GENNRPILSVFL
+6330 
-6342 QVGDDDDAT
+6342 
-6351 DGIVLSPFCT
+6351 
-6361 VSSITDNVALVWLH
+6361 
-6375 PETEAA
+6375 
-6381 ISQRLPAYMV
+6381 
-6391 PTLYFQFEKLPLSS
+6391 
-6405 AGKVDRRKLREIV
+6405 
-6418 SSLSLQNVAELKSL
+6418 
-6432 AKGEKRT
+6432 
-6439 PRTQTEQTLQRLWAQ
+6439 
-6454 VLDIDGA
+6454 
-6461 TISVD
+6461 
-6466 DSFLGLGG
+6466 
-6474 DSISAMRLVS
+6474 
-6484 SARKVGITLAVMDVL
+6484 
-6499 KHGSLEA
+6499 
-6506 LAACQDKQ
+6506 
-6514 VRQAPSRLSVEPF
+6514 
-6527 SLLDPAQRGD
+6527 
-6537 IIQRSQQSFAP
+6537 
-6548 QKISD
+6548 
-6553 IYPLT
+6553 
-6558 SFQRDVVK
+6558 
-6566 MSMQWPRESLN
+6566 
-6577 YIFIDFG
+6577 
-6584 PKLDLDRL
+6584 
-6592 KDSCHRLVERY
+6592 
-6603 SLLRSA
+6603 
-6609 FIHHQGTYLQVAL
+6609 
-6622 SQLPLQIPVFDT
+6622 
-6634 TEDIVSFSQNICL
+6634 
-6647 EDTESGFQL
+6647 
-6656 GYPPTSFMLVTG
+6656 
-6668 KSEVGKSL
+6668 
-6676 GHRLIFRLSHL
+6676 
-6687 QYDGFSLP
+6687 
-6695 TLITALLDL
+6695 
-6704 YQGIAPSPVTQFSD
+6704 
-6718 FLGHKR
+6718 
-6724 DRFAVSSVYW
+6724 
-6734 KQLLQGSALTK
+6734 
-6745 ISHLLLPEWSYAAAQ
+6745 
-6760 ANPREKID
+6760 
-6768 VEDRV
+6768 
-6773 RITQLPEGITL
+6773 
-6784 ASVVSSAW
+6784 
-6792 AIVLA
+6792 
-6797 RLTGKR
+6797 
-6803 DVVYGSL
+6803 
-6810 VSGRDVSMP
+6810 
-6819 GIENVGGPCLDIV
+6819 
-6832 PVRAQISLD
+6832 
-6841 KGPSEFFQSIQEQNL
+6841 
-6856 AAQAN
+6856 
-6861 ALGLDDIVKYSTDW
+6861 
-6875 PVESDFDS
+6875 
-6883 TVQHQNAGEN
+6883 
-6893 QEFDLAGARLQLSW
+6893 
-6907 MDNPNQVPPR
+6907 
-6917 MVIISYPTEGGVRIK
+6917 
-6932 LVANSH
+6932 
-6938 ITTMAV
+6938 
-6944 AKTLL
+6944 
-6949 SGLCN
+6949 
-6954 TVSRLVGSPDESIS
+6954 
-6968 SLIPGIGIE
+6968 